1 MTKHTTGTRKEWIA
15 ARLEVLAA
23 LAPSSPGRQEQL
35 RFWIDKQYRFET
47 GEGRASLAEL
57 FRGRWQFLFYHFI
70 LGIVRPTIMIS
81 GPMYKPATYVC
92 AGIGLTARFLLARSS
107 AP

>member
-35 RFWIDKQYRFET
+35 RFWIDKQAFEL
-47 GEGRASLAEL
+47 EKMLLHNFRAESGAPANR
-57 FRGRWQFLFYHFI
+57 RGR
-70 LGIVRPTIMIS
+70 RPGKRKSREERDGLRIEM
-81 GPMYKPATYVC
+81 
-92 AGIGLTARFLLARSS
+92 AGAARVYETRKA
-107 AP
+107 AV